1 MKDGILYHYPSKGK
15 SALKEVVKDEDVG
28 GILKAFH
35 GDKAGGCHF
44 GVTTTFT
51 KLSCRNASGGKACMT
66 TFSRSH
72 DLISHKYK
80 VSQIPHNAVFC
91 MLLTHYVIYNVHT
104 RRNTVLQGGKI
115 TIIYSRFPPGAI
127 YYNSVHSKMTPR
139 AFYYG
144 GKNTTSHRP
153 MAKRSRNRRFWPSR
167 SAKTTPKSGSICIS
181 AGEPHTFYTSLSYI
195 LGYCAYLNSG

>member
-1 MKDGILYHYPSKGK
+1 MDSKLYHDVYHYLEHGDYPMDLMMEEKKVLKEKKRNFRKKCELFVVKDGILYHYPSKGK

-28 GILKAFH
+28 RILKAFH

-51 KLSCRNASGGKACMT
+51 KLSERFWWKGMYDNVLKLVNSCLQCQQQNVVKKGPIMQLFLFQLC
-66 TFSRSH
+66 SH

-115 TIIYSRFPPGAI
+115 TNSRFPPGG
-127 YYNSVHSKMTPR
+127 N
-139 AFYYG
+139 
-144 GKNTTSHRP
+144 
-153 MAKRSRNRRFWPSR
+153 
-167 SAKTTPKSGSICIS
+167 
-181 AGEPHTFYTSLSYI
+181 L
-195 LGYCAYLNSG
+195 L